1 MKRRILW
8 IILVLLLAGGLTGGY
23 FYAQGVGSKPPFRT
37 TPVTRGPVTA
47 AVSATGT
54 LNAVITVLV
63 GSQVSGQ
70 VKELYADFNSQVK
83 KNQVIARIDPEI
95 FEAKVNQVKAQVDA
109 AKAAV
114 LNQQASVERAKA
126 DLGNARAAQAVARA
140 QTAKG
145 QVSVVDTKR
154 DLGRKRDLRIQGFIA
169 QADEDAAQAVYDSSL
184 AQHDA
189 NKAQEQAQEAGVR
202 SAEAALKVTE
212 AQLLSAMAQVG
223 QNEAG
228 LRQAQLDLE
237 HTIIR
242 APVDG
247 VVVSRTVDVGQTVA
261 ASLQAPTLFT
271 IAQDLTKMQ
280 VDTNVDEAD
289 VSRVKVGLRASF
301 TVDSFPGQLFTG
313 EIVQIRKAPQ
323 VVQNVVTYDVV
334 VSAQNTDQKLLPGMT
349 ANVRIVTERKED
361 ALRVPNAALRFRP
374 PGVEVDRT
382 QRSGGGPGGGGPGG
396 GGPGGGV
403 PGGGRGAP
411 GSGRSGGP
419 GLPGRVFIVGADGKP
434 QAVQIRLGITDGT
447 NTEVVEGPLN
457 DKQEVIVGATS
468 GSRPP
473 TTTPPGPRLL

>member
-8 IILVLLLAGGLTGGY
+8 IILVLVLAGGLTAGY
-23 FYAQGVGSKPPFRT
+23 FYTQGVGSKPPFRT
-37 TPVTRGPVTA
+37 VPATRGSVTA
-47 AVSATGT
+47 AISATGT

-83 KNQVIARIDPEI
+83 KDQVIARIDPEI
-95 FEAKVNQVKAQVDA
+95 FEAKVNQAKAQVDS

-114 LNQQASVERAKA
+114 LNQRASVERAKA

-145 QVSVVDTKR
+145 QVSVVDTQR
-154 DLGRKRDLRIQGFIA
+154 DLGRKRDLRLKGFIA

-212 AQLLSAMAQVG
+212 AQLLSAVAQVG

-228 LRQAQLDLE
+228 LRQTQLDLE

-361 ALRVPNAALRFRP
+361 VLRVPNAALRFRP
-374 PGVEVDRT
+374 AGIEVDRT

-396 GGPGGGV
+396 GSPT
-403 PGGGRGAP
+403 GGRGAP
-411 GSGRSGGP
+411 GSARGGGP

-434 QAVQIRLGITDGT
+434 EAVQIRLGITDGT
-447 NTEVVEGPLN
+447 NTEVVEGPLQ
-457 DKQEVIVGATS
+457 DKQEVIVGATTS
-468 GSRPP
+468 PRPAAA
-473 TTTPPGPRLL
+473 PPGPRL

>member
-8 IILVLLLAGGLTGGY
+8 IVLVLLLAGGLTGGY

-37 TPVTRGPVTA
+37 TPVTRGSVTA

-83 KNQVIARIDPEI
+83 KGQVIARIDPEI
-95 FEAKVNQVKAQVDA
+95 FEAKVNQAKAQVDA

-114 LNQQASVERAKA
+114 LNQQASVERARA

-145 QVSVVDTKR
+145 QVSVVDTQR
-154 DLGRKRDLRIQGFIA
+154 DLGRKRDLRIKGFIA
-169 QADEDAAQAVYDSSL
+169 QADEDAAQAVYDSSM

-212 AQLLSAMAQVG
+212 AQLLSALAQVG

-228 LRQAQLDLE
+228 LRQTQLDLE

-301 TVDSFPGQLFTG
+301 TVDSFPGQVFAG

-349 ANVRIVTERKED
+349 ANVRIVTDRKED

-396 GGPGGGV
+396 GGPGGG
-403 PGGGRGAP
+403 GRGAP
-411 GSGRSGGP
+411 GSGRGGGP
-419 GLPGRVFIVGADGKP
+419 GLPGRVFILAADGKP
-434 QAVQIRLGITDGT
+434 EAVQIRLGISDGT
-447 NTEVVEGPLN
+447 NTEVVEGPLT
-457 DKQEVIVGATS
+457 DKQEVIVGATTS
-468 GSRPP
+468 PRPA
-473 TTTPPGPRLL
+473 TAPPGPRL